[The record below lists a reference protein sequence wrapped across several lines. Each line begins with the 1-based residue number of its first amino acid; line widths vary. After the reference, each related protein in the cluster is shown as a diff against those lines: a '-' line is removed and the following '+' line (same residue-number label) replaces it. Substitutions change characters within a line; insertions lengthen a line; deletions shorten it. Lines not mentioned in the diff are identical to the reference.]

1 MITKREINIT
11 SFHKLLCNMTQ
22 ARVFICLNIN
32 SKTGPVFLFSP
43 AFNIEN
49 VNFITTYLQKIF
61 TQCFHLMYFS
71 CKTTMDKFACS
82 MVFRTIFFI
91 IVYSDI
97 SSQPLYENQRQD
109 PITPNRTELYYQKVY
124 GKQEKNQ
131 YFTFLSCH
139 LLCRAQSLF

>member
-1 MITKREINIT
+1 
-11 SFHKLLCNMTQ
+11 
-22 ARVFICLNIN
+22 
-32 SKTGPVFLFSP
+32 
-43 AFNIEN
+43 
-49 VNFITTYLQKIF
+49 
-61 TQCFHLMYFS
+61 MYFS

-97 SSQPLYENQRQD
+97 SRQPLYENQRLD

-139 LLCRAQSLF
+139 LLCRAQSLFWYWWAYVSAWCRPVPCIYFSNSQSYMNANVCMCMSLRTLIIWNACMHFLYVFGQFPCI